1 MVAENHPRNNNDRV
15 GTFQEETVPADAR
28 LAGWAALA
36 QKFGVK
42 APVRRPSAVSGQHVK
57 ASRRGEG
64 GWNVF
69 DKRYWPGES
78 FGDQLGFALRHENI
92 DLLVLKRLFE
102 AAPQDTVVAFVR
114 SAPTGA
120 PNRRAWF
127 LYEFLTG
134 RTLDI
139 PDAAEASFT
148 DLLDDRLYFTAAP
161 RLSRRHKVRDNLLGV
176 PALCPV
182 IRRTQALIEF
192 GARSL
197 GTKAN
202 EVIGRTG
209 ANVVARAASWD
220 SRCVMKTSTCSS

>member
-1 MVAENHPRNNNDRV
+1 LVAFDREEEFSTVVAENHPRNDDYAR
-15 GTFQEETVPADAR
+15 TFQEKTVPTDTR
-28 LAGWAALA
+28 LAGWAALV
-36 QKFGVK
+36 QTFGVQ

-57 ASRRGEG
+57 ASRREER

-69 DKRYWPGES
+69 DKRYSPGES
-78 FGDQLGFALRHENI
+78 FGDQLGFALRHEDL

-102 AAPQDTVVAFVR
+102 AAPHDTVTAFVR

-139 PDAAEASFT
+139 PDAEEASFT

-161 RLSRRHKVRDNLLGV
+161 RLSRRHK
-176 PALCPV
+176 
-182 IRRTQALIEF
+182 
-192 GARSL
+192 
-197 GTKAN
+197 GT
-202 EVIGRTG
+202 R
-209 ANVVARAASWD
+209 
-220 SRCVMKTSTCSS
+220 

>member
-1 MVAENHPRNNNDRV
+1 MAAENHPRNDDYVR
-15 GTFQEETVPADAR
+15 TFQEKTVPTDTR
-28 LAGWAALA
+28 LAGWAALV
-36 QKFGVK
+36 QTFGVQ
-42 APVRRPSAVSGQHVK
+42 APVRRPSAVSEQHVK
-57 ASRRGEG
+57 ASRREER

-78 FGDQLGFALRHENI
+78 FGDQLGFALRHEDL

-102 AAPQDTVVAFVR
+102 AVPQDTVTAFVR

-148 DLLDDRLYFTAAP
+148 DLLDDPPLFHCVAA
-161 RLSRRHKVRDNLLGV
+161 
-176 PALCPV
+176 ALPSS
-182 IRRTQALIEF
+182 Q
-192 GARSL
+192 
-197 GTKAN
+197 GT
-202 EVIGRTG
+202 R
-209 ANVVARAASWD
+209 
-220 SRCVMKTSTCSS
+220 